1 MVDTEYHGA
10 IAIDYV
16 DREERRIMGSD
27 EDGEQVELDY
37 GDVIRFW
44 NPDTDL
50 KESKRRRCTVKEVKQ
65 WMKGLEENRYKKTY
79 ISDCR
84 RVAWLVNNSLS
95 EDYETMPKSMKKKW
109 PKAAYKRERFLA
121 REFMK
126 HLNSKSLDEQKIR
139 KFIRG
144 KLLEVSLRK
153 EIRKILKET
162 RG

>member
-1 MVDTEYHGA
+1 
-10 IAIDYV
+10 
-16 DREERRIMGSD
+16 
-27 EDGEQVELDY
+27 
-37 GDVIRFW
+37 
-44 NPDTDL
+44 
-50 KESKRRRCTVKEVKQ
+50 
-65 WMKGLEENRYKKTY
+65 
-79 ISDCR
+79 
-84 RVAWLVNNSLS
+84 
-95 EDYETMPKSMKKKW
+95 MPKSMKKKW